1 MTVLPKGGIP
11 GLVTWLVDR
20 QRRVVPSH
28 VVDAERENHH
38 AVALRRAVVRR
49 AGAVIDG
56 NRYWRRLLSLARW
69 AFPHLWSAF
78 AGSESTALAVR
89 AAGPTSV
96 PWHRR
101 DTLAVDV
108 TEHLADLQES
118 RARVER
124 FTSGRGHGA
133 DRRTG
138 PWAGPV
144 ASMQRTTTARTAS
157 WQSQRT
163 EEPPWHRRPDVPDP
177 LEAALLP
184 GEGDHNCEIVS
195 FINFRRVASP
205 DGRENCSYA
214 TSG

>member
-1 MTVLPKGGIP
+1 
-11 GLVTWLVDR
+11 
-20 QRRVVPSH
+20 VV
-28 VVDAERENHH
+28 AEHTRD
-38 AVALRRAVVRR
+38 VADTPARAT
-49 AGAVIDG
+49 AIKAA
-56 NRYWRRLLSLARW
+56 ARGW
-69 AFPHLWSAF
+69 AEFWEGHLD
-78 AGSESTALAVR
+78 L
-89 AAGPTSV
+89 
-96 PWHRR
+96 